1 MTLSHVSP
9 VQPPSSRSAFGRGL
23 VLMRSLSQKARKHPG
38 RTTAVIVALLVLSA
52 AGATVVWLRA
62 RQSESS
68 KDEAVQHW
76 QQAKDALA
84 AQDYAQAR
92 THLEQCLQLCPL
104 DAEAHFLLAR
114 ACRQTDDPAGCQA
127 HLARAA
133 LLQWPR
139 DEIQL
144 ESALLK
150 AQSGD
155 LGNVEAELLHYLDAR
170 PAEEV
175 LIVEAL
181 VRGYLEAFR
190 FRDVVFWT
198 GRWMEHYRDDARPWV
213 YRGRAAYL
221 GRSPSRAVA
230 DYEHALQLNPDQA
243 EAHLQLAGVWMV
255 QRQFDKA
262 IPHFEAY
269 LRMRPDDAAALVGLA
284 NCSFS
289 LGQTERARAALE
301 PLFARHQADAG
312 AYLVRAKLELAAG
325 AAQEAL
331 NDLRQAEALAPHEID
346 VIYTL
351 ITVLTRLGKQA
362 EAQKYQAKLKEVSW
376 QINKLESLRKQINKE
391 PENVSLRHEAGK
403 AALALNQKRE
413 AVGWFMSVLQ
423 LDPKH
428 AAAQKILADL
438 YQERAGAQ
446 RGD

>member
-1 MTLSHVSP
+1 MTLSPVSP
-9 VQPPSSRSAFGRGL
+9 VQPASSRNVLGRGL
-23 VLMRSLSQKARKHPG
+23 VLMRSLTQRARQY
-38 RTTAVIVALLVLSA
+38 RRATTLVAVALLVLSA

-62 RQSESS
+62 RQAEFS

-76 QQAKDALA
+76 QQARDALA
-84 AQDYAQAR
+84 AQDYVQAR

-104 DAEAHFLLAR
+104 DAEAHFVLAR
-114 ACRQTDDPAGCQA
+114 VCRRTDDPAGCQA

-139 DEIQL
+139 EEIQF

-155 LGNVEAELLHYLDAR
+155 LGNVEAELLRALDAR
-170 PAEEV
+170 SADEV

-198 GRWMEHYRDDARPWV
+198 GRWTERYPDDARPWV

-221 GRSPSRAVA
+221 GRSLSRAVA
-230 DYEHALQLNPDQA
+230 DYEHALQFNPNQA
-243 EAHLQLAGVWMV
+243 EAHLQLAAVWMV

-262 IPHFEAY
+262 IPHFEAC
-269 LRMRPDDAAALVGLA
+269 LRARPDDAAALVGLA

-346 VIYTL
+346 VTYTL
-351 ITVLTRLGKQA
+351 ITVLTKLGKQA
-362 EAQKYQAKLKEVSW
+362 EAQKYEAKLKEVSR
-376 QINKLESLRKQINKE
+376 QIDKLESLRKQINKE
-391 PENVSLRHEAGK
+391 PENASLRREAGK
-403 AALALNQKRE
+403 TALDLGQKRE
-413 AVGWFMSVLQ
+413 AVGWFLSSLQ

-428 AAAQKILADL
+428 AATQKILADL
-438 YQERAGAQ
+438 SAK
-446 RGD
+446 